1 MSSKYYFKTF
11 IAKHFDLVHL
21 KMLLLIDLFIEG
33 KTETVMQTIAVI
45 R

>member
-33 KTETVMQTIAVI
+33 STENMIQTNAVI